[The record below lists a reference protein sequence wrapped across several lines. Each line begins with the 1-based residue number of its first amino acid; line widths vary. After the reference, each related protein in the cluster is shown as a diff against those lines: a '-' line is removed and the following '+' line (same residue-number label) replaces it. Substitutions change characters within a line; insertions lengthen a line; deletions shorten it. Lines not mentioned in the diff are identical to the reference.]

1 VNFELLLFMVP
12 PVILIATVP
21 VSIAGWGVREG
32 SMIVAFAYA
41 GLPQSDG
48 LVVSVLIGITF
59 FIIGAIGGLIWVAG
73 GMRRPKTADVTA
85 RPAGENT

>member
-73 GMRRPKTADVTA
+73 GMRRTKIAA
-85 RPAGENT
+85 KPAGENT